1 MNLAQ
6 AIQQAHER
14 NEQAI
19 ATRIAAP
26 RLDED
31 QVLLSNFVKWTK
43 ENGVRCL
50 PAVPACVAAY
60 LRTLTGQPETI
71 LKTVEAI
78 DAWHV
83 NQDLGSP
90 TATPAVRNELATLL
104 TIALPKSWSK
114 DERLVFAGLPIEA
127 QEIIE
132 RHARL
137 NSNAVRKAQNE
148 RDVAR
153 QELKQLLNQ
162 KEISNG

>member
-43 ENGVRCL
+43 ETGVRCL
-50 PAVPACVAAY
+50 PAAPASVAAY
-60 LRTLTGQPETI
+60 LMTLAGQPETI

-90 TATPAVRNELATLL
+90 TATPAVREALTGILKLDPPRWNKSEQLL
-104 TIALPKSWSK
+104 WAALPPEVQAVISRRDKQTST
-114 DERLVFAGLPIEA
+114 LI
-127 QEIIE
+127 
-132 RHARL
+132 RHL
-137 NSNAVRKAQNE
+137 QNE
-148 RDVAR
+148 NA
-153 QELKQLLNQ
+153 ELKKQLSQ
-162 KEISNG
+162 KDIKDGTSQET